1 MPLTSLAYDGHV
13 ATLTLDPPEDGYDRA
28 FVEALTDA
36 CGEVSGRTSDV
47 RSLVIV
53 SAGALGS
60 GWATAALAEERPTG
74 GPHLGAGFDA
84 LAAVPQP
91 TVIAIHGEAHSAGL
105 ELALAADIRL
115 AAEGSTF
122 AMPDTALGTV
132 PLGGGTQR
140 LPRAIGRAQALRLLL
155 TGEVIGAEE
164 ARRIGLVSAVVAEGE
179 VAAAARS
186 IADQIATRGP
196 IATRM
201 VKEAIHRGAEMNL
214 QQALRYELDLS
225 ILLQSTADRAEGV
238 RAFAAKQP
246 PTFIGE

>member
-1 MPLTSLAYDGHV
+1 MPPTSLSFDGHV
-13 ATLTLDPPEDGYDRA
+13 ATLQLDPPADGYDRA
-28 FVEALTDA
+28 FVEALSDA
-36 CGEVSGRTSDV
+36 CGEVAGRVADV
-47 RSLVIV
+47 RAFVLTST
-53 SAGALGS
+53 GALGS
-60 GWATAALAEERPTG
+60 GWAPSALAEERPTG

-91 TVIAIHGEAHSAGL
+91 TVIAIRGDAHSAAL
-105 ELALAADIRL
+105 ELALAADIRI
-115 AAEGSTF
+115 AAQGATF

-164 ARRIGLVSAVVAEGE
+164 ARRIGLVSAVVEETG
-179 VAAAARS
+179 VDAAARA

-201 VKEAIHRGAEMNL
+201 VKEAIHRGAEMGL

-225 ILLQSTADRAEGV
+225 ILLQSTSDRAEGV